1 MGSSTMSYKLRIR
14 RWWNKKFIA
23 KALSVMLVSTSL
35 LAPLQGL
42 ADENLNSNLAST
54 VPSNGQTVVRPDTSI
69 EITLKATDELMK
81 ELNLNNQDKDKDKKQ
96 EKDNNNKQDMD
107 KDKKDSVG
115 VLVSDGQN
123 DFLATENN
131 GNLTASY
138 DVNSNTIKL
147 DVAHSTLSRY
157 TNYNV
162 YLLEKDA
169 LNKYEASINS
179 DKHSQSF
186 AKMLEKDSDK
196 HFANYSFKTGSAIGE
211 PRNWNF
217 NADKTGKVLT
227 TDGVTITA
235 NAKDDYGDNATSGN
249 LSFVNAVDENGN
261 MLSDVT
267 AQPSEVSLNNGT
279 AQIKVTA
286 NNTEK
291 ATLNFTTSG
300 QYPEDTTSYKTDI
313 HFVKPVESGSVIKTN
328 ITKNSDGTFTVTGN
342 VTLNGSSEANVG
354 VPLEIKNGTLSDN
367 LPVTDSNGTF
377 TTTVTKDNNNAAILS
392 LDSSK
397 VSGVIMPVLGIDPTV
412 HGNQAWTDTGINI
425 TSPNTLIQV
434 QSTGTWASNLYAK
447 VGNGT
452 PVLIGANGGY
462 VTGVTGELYLGPN
475 NTTYSDNVDSIITI
489 NDPKS
494 IGIYP
499 TLNLVANPT
508 QINADGKSTST
519 VSGKV
524 LYGQYPLV
532 DGTVDL
538 STTLGTLSTLT
549 PTTNSTGNYSTTLT
563 AGTIAGTA
571 IITGTFDNLTQT
583 ATVIIQQQSNIF
595 TNVTE
600 DDSGHM
606 YALKNDG
613 TLIGYN
619 LYYNIFT
626 QETDKFSITNVKK
639 VVGKAYNAIILKND
653 GTVWVVGKNNFGQ
666 LGIGTIDNNIYN
678 IPIQVPS
685 LSNIIDIFSSGNSMF
700 ALKSDGTLRAWGL
713 NTSGQLGIGNTNN
726 VTIPTLVNISN
737 ITKVVPSYDY
747 TLALKSDGTVWS
759 WGYNGYGQ
767 LGDGTTTTRLTPV
780 QVKNISNV
788 SNIYANGSRSFALK
802 NDGTV
807 WAWGHNN
814 GVLGDG
820 TTSNRSLPMQLSIS
834 NVKTI
839 LPSVN
844 NTLAIDNN
852 NNLYYWG
859 SLPSGTTGNIG
870 ALKPTYLTS
879 NVLQCLSPAV
889 AGLTFLKTDGTIY
902 DVIKANPLTTQRIAD
917 NIAYVYVN
925 PMGYYEVAIDNNG
938 NLWRWK
944 YQDPS
949 SIVNLSNLIQ

>member
-1 MGSSTMSYKLRIR
+1 MSYKLRIR

-532 DGTVDL
+532 DGTVNL
-538 STTLGTLSTLT
+538 SATLGTLNTTT
-549 PTTNSTGNYSTTLT
+549 PTTNLTGNYSATLTVGTT
-563 AGTIAGTA
+563 AGTST
-571 IITGTFDNLTQT
+571 ITGTFENLTQSVNIT
-583 ATVIIQQQSNIF
+583 LNQASTILSPSFVRGTNNGVQYSTDGGKTWNTV
-595 TNVTE
+595 
-600 DDSGHM
+600 
-606 YALKNDG
+606 
-613 TLIGYN
+613 N
-619 LYYNIFT
+619 LGVFDFKYVYDPVN
-626 QETDKFSITNVKK
+626 
-639 VVGKAYNAIILKND
+639 KAYI
-653 GTVWVVGKNNFGQ
+653 
-666 LGIGTIDNNIYN
+666 
-678 IPIQVPS
+678 
-685 LSNIIDIFSSGNSMF
+685 
-700 ALKSDGTLRAWGL
+700 
-713 NTSGQLGIGNTNN
+713 GIGNRYLYSSLYRYDWGYYLYGF
-726 VTIPTLVNISN
+726 VLVSKDGIHWTSTELFYPPAQAYQLFAIATDN
-737 ITKVVPSYDY
+737 K
-747 TLALKSDGTVWS
+747 GTV
-759 WGYNGYGQ
+759 
-767 LGDGTTTTRLTPV
+767 V
-780 QVKNISNV
+780 ISGGCMNDQDDQTIIFT
-788 SNIYANGSRSFALK
+788 S
-802 NDGTV
+802 NDG
-807 WAWGHNN
+807 
-814 GVLGDG
+814 G
-820 TTSNRSLPMQLSIS
+820 TSWKQTAYGYKQKYSSLPPTGLYIGSILYLQYI
-834 NVKTI
+834 NNQFVATGGHVVDGFTYYFT
-839 LPSVN
+839 SV
-844 NTLAIDNN
+844 IGK
-852 NNLYYWG
+852 LY
-859 SLPSGTTGNIG
+859 S
-870 ALKPTYLTS
+870 
-879 NVLQCLSPAV
+879 
-889 AGLTFLKTDGTIY
+889 TDGFS
-902 DVIKANPLTTQRIAD
+902 
-917 NIAYVYVN
+917 
-925 PMGYYEVAIDNNG
+925 
-938 NLWRWK
+938 WHF
-944 YQDPS
+944 
-949 SIVNLSNLIQ
+949 

>member
-54 VPSNGQTVVRPDTSI
+54 IPSNGQTVVRPDTSI

-81 ELNLNNQDKDKDKKQ
+81 ELNLNNQDKDNDKKQ
-96 EKDNNNKQDMD
+96 EKDTDNKQDMD

-123 DFLATENN
+123 EFLATESN
-131 GNLTASY
+131 GDLTASY
-138 DVNSNTIKL
+138 DSSSNTIKL
-147 DVAHSTLSRY
+147 DVMHSTLSRY
-157 TNYNV
+157 TDYNV

-196 HFANYSFKTGSAIGE
+196 HFVNYSFKTGSAIGE

-261 MLSDVT
+261 TLSDVT
-267 AQPSEVSLNNGT
+267 AQPSEVSLGNGT

-286 NNTEK
+286 NNTEQ

-300 QYPEDTTSYKTDI
+300 QYPEDTTSYKTDVY
-313 HFVKPVESGSVIKTN
+313 FVKPVESGSVVKTN
-328 ITKNSDGTFTVTGN
+328 ITKNSDGTFTVTGD
-342 VTLNGSSEANVG
+342 VTLNGSAEANVG

-377 TTTVTKDNNNAAILS
+377 TITVTKDNNNAAILS
-392 LDSSK
+392 LDTSK
-397 VSGVIMPVLGIDPTV
+397 VSGVTMPVLGIDPTV
-412 HGNQAWTDTGINI
+412 YGNQAWTDTGINI

-447 VGNGT
+447 IGNGT

-475 NTTYSDNVDSIITI
+475 NATYSDNVDSTITI

-508 QINADGKSTST
+508 QITADGKSTST
-519 VSGKV
+519 ISGQV

-532 DGTVDL
+532 DGTVNL
-538 STTLGTLSTLT
+538 STTLGTLSTST
-549 PTTNSTGNYSTTLT
+549 PTTNSTGDYSATLT
-563 AGTIAGTA
+563 AGTTAGTST
-571 IITGTFDNLTQT
+571 ITGTFENLTQT
-583 ATVIIQQQSNIF
+583 ATVTLQNITNLANAVDLRHNPTSPYASYAIDSNGSLWGWVNTNYANNFYITKPVKLLDNIIQMSSYDTDLPVFLKSDGTVWQANQNSELTQVGSSYYFDATKFSAYQITGLNNVSNIY
-595 TNVTE
+595 N
-600 DDSGHM
+600 S
-606 YALKNDG
+606 YAKYDFAVRSDGSLWYWLYGDPKSLKQVQGIN
-613 TLIGYN
+613 
-619 LYYNIFT
+619 
-626 QETDKFSITNVKK
+626 NVKS
-639 VVGKAYNAIILKND
+639 VAFISDIAAIILKND
-653 GTVWVVGKNNFGQ
+653 GTVWEFDTSKTFPVQVSG
-666 LGIGTIDNNIYN
+666 LNNITKLINTGY
-678 IPIQVPS
+678 
-685 LSNIIDIFSSGNSMF
+685 DTY
-700 ALKSDGTLRAWGL
+700 ALRSDGTLWRVIIY
-713 NTSGQLGIGNTNN
+713 SGYGTVTGIG
-726 VTIPTLVNISN
+726 S
-737 ITKVVPSYDY
+737 
-747 TLALKSDGTVWS
+747 
-759 WGYNGYGQ
+759 
-767 LGDGTTTTRLTPV
+767 PV
-780 QVKNISNV
+780 QIISNV
-788 SNIYANGSRSFALK
+788 SNVYSTPGYNVYVVK

-807 WAWGHNN
+807 WTWGNN
-814 GVLGDG
+814 YGGEFGNG
-820 TTSNRSLPMQLSIS
+820 TATYSYNVVYTPTQVK
-834 NVKTI
+834 NVKNI
-839 LPSVN
+839 ISLGSLGFGGLVI
-844 NTLAIDNN
+844 AIDNSN
-852 NNLYYWG
+852 KLWAWGSGYTTPVQINSITNAVLTKNNLVETNSG
-859 SLPSGTTGNIG
+859 S
-870 ALKPTYLTS
+870 
-879 NVLQCLSPAV
+879 
-889 AGLTFLKTDGTIY
+889 IY
-902 DVIKANPLTTQRIAD
+902 VIDTKLGVHP
-917 NIAYVYVN
+917 VN
-925 PMGYYEVAIDNNG
+925 
-938 NLWRWK
+938 
-944 YQDPS
+944 
-949 SIVNLSNLIQ
+949 